1 MDNWEKDK
9 LNGSWWVGGPW
20 SGKKPNEGVSV
31 AKVRT
36 GKLGRGRRWG
46 SWEVGG
52 PWGMDHT
59 IPYHTIPY
67 YAIPYHTILCHGEWS
82 HEAGVS
88 CPAPTTLRTALLEEG
103 HQRARLIL
111 KVEHI

>member
-1 MDNWEKDK
+1 MKGGGWGGGHWNHKMVQLIVSLEYFLHLLDNWEKDK
-9 LNGSWWVGGPW
+9 LKGSWWVGGPW
-20 SGKKPNEGVSV
+20 SCKKPNEGVSV

-59 IPYHTIPY
+59 IPYHTMP
-67 YAIPYHTILCHGEWS
+67 
-82 HEAGVS
+82 
-88 CPAPTTLRTALLEEG
+88 
-103 HQRARLIL
+103 
-111 KVEHI
+111 